1 MLQNNYIL
9 GALYSM
15 KRYLSFLLAFIMIM
29 ALPIDGFAAK
39 KSEMEYIQI
48 IDGMTNE
55 EYEVKIVNVMMG
67 GRDVISDVPAILL
80 NDRTLVPVRFIT
92 ENLGAEVTWV
102 QETKEAIIKT
112 EKKEIIL
119 KIDSPKVYVNNEE
132 QTLPDG
138 VPAKLIGYQDN
149 FRTMVPLR
157 FVSEQLGMEV
167 GWIGETMTAT
177 INKPLQNV
185 TDIGFD
191 NTSKFFKILINTTG
205 EVETSSFFLKGSDV
219 GGEDRLVIDI
229 PNTKLNISNSNI
241 VDEKGLVN
249 VDVYEGG
256 IKSIRASQFEVDPYT
271 TRIVVDLD
279 KIRGHEI
286 KYNEESNQVEVTFIN
301 IVDEIKLDT
310 IHGVDTVVIET
321 AQEMPDYNVMYLDNK
336 LVVDVIN
343 SVLKYDGEKI
353 GPNGRGLKEVRFSQF
368 SPDKN
373 YDPDDLISRVVIEI
387 EDYMSLENLY
397 IENVDNN
404 ILVYVDGNPFD
415 GIEYVK
421 TDVNVAS
428 IKVNTMDIPEYTKEY
443 DKKDNEISIKV
454 PKDSVDLEELDIDID
469 DNIVKNIKVDD
480 KGSSD
485 YFYID
490 VKLTEGTVYTDESE
504 NLGTNQIVFNFN
516 NKKIEESKYKDKLIV
531 IDPGHGGNDPG
542 AISPN
547 LKLKEKDIVLDV
559 SLKLKKLLEKEGFKV
574 YMTRDDD
581 NYIGLYDR
589 TDIANELGA
598 DVFVSIHANANDN
611 RDVEGI
617 QVLYYPDDP
626 TRDNKT
632 FANVMMD
639 ALVKGLDAQDKG
651 IIPRPNLVVPR
662 ETKMPAVLL
671 ELGFLTNSKE
681 EQLLNMSEYRDKAAE
696 ASLNGIIEYFNK
708 YIMK

>member
-1 MLQNNYIL
+1 M
-9 GALYSM
+9 
-15 KRYLSFLLAFIMIM
+15 MIM
-29 ALPIDGFAAK
+29 ALPINVFAAK

-55 EYEVKIVNVMMG
+55 EHEVKVVNVMLG
-67 GRDVISDVPAILL
+67 GNDVISDVPAILL
-80 NDRTLVPVRFIT
+80 DDRTLVPVRFIT

-112 EKKEIIL
+112 EKKEIVL

-132 QTLPDG
+132 EILPDG

-185 TDIGFD
+185 TDISYD
-191 NTSKFFKILINTTG
+191 TSSKFSKILINTTG
-205 EVETSSFFLKGSDV
+205 EVETSSFFLKGSEV

-229 PNTKLNISNSNI
+229 ANAKLSINNGDI

-249 VDVYEGG
+249 IDVYEGG

-286 KYNEESNQVEVTFIN
+286 KYNEENNQVEITFIN

-310 IHGVDTVVIET
+310 IHGVDTVVIKT

-343 SVLKYDGEKI
+343 SLLKYEGDKI
-353 GPNGRGLKEVRFSQF
+353 GANGKGLKEVRFSQF

-373 YDPDDLISRVVIEI
+373 YDPDDVISRVVIEI
-387 EDYMSLENLY
+387 EDYMSMENLY
-397 IENVDNN
+397 VENVDND
-404 ILVYVDGNPFD
+404 ILVYVDGNPLD
-415 GIEYVK
+415 GIEYAK
-421 TDVNVAS
+421 TDVNVATIKLNTIDTPQYTQEYDENNNEIT
-428 IKVNTMDIPEYTKEY
+428 IKVH
-443 DKKDNEISIKV
+443 
-454 PKDSVDLEELDIDID
+454 KDSVDLEELDIDID
-469 DNIVKNIKVDD
+469 DNILKNIKVDD

-490 VKLTEGTVYTDESE
+490 IELTEGTVYTDESE
-504 NLGTNQIVFNFN
+504 ELGYNQIVFKLN
-516 NKKIEESKYKDKLIV
+516 NMKIQESKYKDKLVV

-542 AISPN
+542 AISPT

-559 SLKLKKLLEKEGFKV
+559 SLELKKLLEKEGFKV

-598 DVFVSIHANANDN
+598 DVFVSIHANAHNK

-639 ALVKGLDAQDKG
+639 ALVDGLGAQDRG

-662 ETKMPAVLL
+662 ETNMPAVLL
-671 ELGFLTNSKE
+671 ELGFMTNEKE
-681 EQLLNMSEYRDKAAE
+681 EKLLNTSEYRYKAAE
-696 ASLNGIIEYFNK
+696 ASFDGIIEYFDK
-708 YIMK
+708 FLMK